1 MTFHQGMDVKIFHA
15 DRIKVTTFP
24 RLNLKFSGTFP
35 DTKGLKSIGI
45 SRIHISNNIID
56 YQNRMVTL

>member
-15 DRIKVTTFP
+15 DRIKVISTFP

-35 DTKGLKSIGI
+35 DTKGLKHRHFKNS
-45 SRIHISNNIID
+45 
-56 YQNRMVTL
+56 Y